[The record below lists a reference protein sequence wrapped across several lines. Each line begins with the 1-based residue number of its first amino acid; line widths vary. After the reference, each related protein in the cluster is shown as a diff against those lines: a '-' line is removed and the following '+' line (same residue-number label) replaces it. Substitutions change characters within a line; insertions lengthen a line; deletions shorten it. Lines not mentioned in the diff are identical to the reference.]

1 MSLNRLF
8 PRPQS
13 PISTQRCSFSLFGLV
28 GVPFV
33 TIPTTQLDIPF
44 TNIGANDSVLEHS
57 PQYVPINKFKANL
70 EHLIA
75 MVHNSTSEYYS
86 PDTRVLL
93 LTPPPVGEAQR
104 NADLASRNP
113 PLKPDREWNNTKAY
127 ADAVIEIGKGKPR
140 VGVVDMW
147 EAIWVAAG
155 EDVARLPEFLN
166 DGLHLTVAGYQVSK

>member
-1 MSLNRLF
+1 MSL
-8 PRPQS
+8 
-13 PISTQRCSFSLFGLV
+13 SL
-28 GVPFV
+28 
-33 TIPTTQLDIPF
+33 TIPTTQLDISF

-86 PDTRVLL
+86 PHTRILL

-104 NADLASRNP
+104 NADLASRDP
-113 PLKPDREWNNTKAY
+113 PRKPDREWNNTKAY

-147 EAIWVAAG
+147 EAIWMAAG
-155 EDVARLPEFLN
+155 EDVTRLPEFLS